1 MDIAILVVAVLL
13 IGFFCLKNVPTLI
26 SGIVCS
32 VILLIYF
39 GMDIYDGLLNTY
51 MGGFVDFTKTWFL
64 MFFLGALFGKI
75 MDVTGAADSLARAVL
90 KLIGEKNISL
100 GVCIISALFT
110 AVGISVYITLFICL
124 PIAIKLCRK
133 ANLNR
138 AFIIAGYSLGINI
151 GLALPYGAATNNILC
166 TGYFGTTASAGGV
179 LAIFVSLV
187 FAVVGMIYIAWYE
200 RRLRARGLGYVE
212 ADGTAAIAEISD
224 DDQRS
229 LPHWVLAI
237 IPMIVPVVCLNAFKM
252 KVEVAL
258 FLGIV
263 AAVICQC
270 KWMPRKWEG
279 IRACFTESIGNT
291 TLTIVNTSAI
301 VGFGTVIQATSG
313 YQDAVNALLG
323 MNGNPYIIAI
333 VIINCIAGIAGA
345 SSAGLVLAAPV
356 LQTLMPL
363 TNPAVLHRTVV
374 LASLGLDSLPNAG
387 FLQTECTL
395 AGVKF
400 KDVYLPV
407 IFVLTVVLT
416 LARAFLYIG
425 LSYIFGMA

>member
-1 MDIAILVVAVLL
+1 
-13 IGFFCLKNVPTLI
+13 
-26 SGIVCS
+26 
-32 VILLIYF
+32 
-39 GMDIYDGLLNTY
+39 
-51 MGGFVDFTKTWFL
+51 
-64 MFFLGALFGKI
+64 
-75 MDVTGAADSLARAVL
+75 
-90 KLIGEKNISL
+90 
-100 GVCIISALFT
+100 
-110 AVGISVYITLFICL
+110 
-124 PIAIKLCRK
+124 
-133 ANLNR
+133 
-138 AFIIAGYSLGINI
+138 
-151 GLALPYGAATNNILC
+151 
-166 TGYFGTTASAGGV
+166 
-179 LAIFVSLV
+179 
-187 FAVVGMIYIAWYE
+187 
-200 RRLRARGLGYVE
+200 
-212 ADGTAAIAEISD
+212 
-224 DDQRS
+224 
-229 LPHWVLAI
+229 
-237 IPMIVPVVCLNAFKM
+237 
-252 KVEVAL
+252 
-258 FLGIV
+258 
-263 AAVICQC
+263 
-270 KWMPRKWEG
+270 MPRKWEG